1 MEPMLSMQTAAVLL
15 ALAALGGL
23 IMAGLRFAGHP
34 YPSSWL
40 AMGHGFLAG
49 AAVTLLIYAYFTVG
63 LPTPGLVALVLFL
76 LAAAGGV
83 FMNLGYHWKQL
94 PLPKTL
100 VLVHALI
107 AVLGFVLL
115 LVAIWRPAA
124 H

>member
-15 ALAALGGL
+15 ALAAMGGL
-23 IMAGLRFAGHP
+23 TMAGLRFAGRP
-34 YPSSWL
+34 YPPSWL

-63 LPTPGLVALVLFL
+63 LPMPGLVALVLFL

-83 FMNLGYHWKQL
+83 LMNLGYHWKQL
-94 PLPKTL
+94 PLPKAL